1 MPRLYTLKYAKFSV
15 CDPIFRVRIFSST
28 VASPIASLK
37 CLRVGCAKR
46 QKRENVCVH
55 PPLEALQFYL
65 MSRTNV
71 TQNFRFFHN
80 RVVFS
85 GGASCVIKM
94 LSRWGRKDAKAFALG
109 TQRRENFRVCPAL
122 QKFKYVRTFHSFSSQ
137 LTAASLLRLYTSRPW
152 CPHLAIV
159 PFRYV
164 H

>member
-65 MSRTNV
+65 TYV
-71 TQNFRFFHN
+71 TDER
-80 RVVFS
+80 
-85 GGASCVIKM
+85 
-94 LSRWGRKDAKAFALG
+94 DAKFSRLSQSCRFQRWRVLRHQNAFALG
-109 TQRRENFRVCPAL
+109 TQRRENVRVCPAL